1 MTTNALVAPP
11 TESSAL
17 AGTLLI
23 ESVNDLATALDNE
36 DWLAAGLAGVGT
48 ALDTVAAVSDPLGT
62 LIGAGLGWVM
72 EHLEPLKGWLND
84 LTGDANAVAGFA
96 ATWDNI
102 AAQLDTSAADLEHF
116 TQTDLELM
124 SGAGLA
130 AYTLYARDMTA
141 HLRGLSGSSASVGS
155 SLRTCGMIVQI
166 VHDLVRDTL
175 AELAGAIIS
184 WAAEIALT
192 VGLATPWV
200 VEQIATRVASLTTRV
215 GRSVLDVTTSAKAL
229 KELVLA
235 LKKAI
240 DDLATNLRTGKPK
253 SPSEG
258 RVGTSTTPGHG
269 LAVGDGSRRELYD
282 QMIDPHIHPHNADIV
297 GDDYDFLGGGENREE
312 FIDEFWGDVDPKT
325 RDVDWRWPPHAG
337 AVPGSQ
343 VVRPI
348 TPADTMT
355 IDRIGGN
362 GGSYF
367 SPLDT
372 DFSQRSLPPD
382 RLNFDRNS
390 YSIDTSHPLVVQQ
403 DLRIESS
410 DIAPWFGQ
418 PGGGIQ
424 YRFVNAMGEEV
435 PAWVLID
442 SRVLI

>member
-1 MTTNALVAPP
+1 MNALVAPP

-48 ALDTVAAVSDPLGT
+48 ALDTLAAVSDPLGT

-102 AAQLDTSAADLEHF
+102 AAQLDTSASDLEHV

-124 SGAGLA
+124 SGASLA
-130 AYTLYARDMTA
+130 AYTLYARDMTM
-141 HLRGLSGSSASVGS
+141 HLRAVSGSSASVAS
-155 SLRTCGMIVQI
+155 SLRTCGMVVQI

-200 VEQIATRVASLTTRV
+200 IEQITTRVASLTTRV
-215 GRSVLDVTTSAKAL
+215 GRSVFDVTSSAKAL

-240 DDLATNLRTGKPK
+240 DDLAENLRIGKPK
-253 SPSEG
+253 TQVADSPKAAAPADSTIGPAARPQSLDEIQAWLGDVNPGYIKDPDGPHSINCGNCTLAVRSRLGGGPVGEADLGTLRVSEMEAFTG
-258 RVGTSTTPGHG
+258 VPQVKMSPDEIADALRAGGAGSHAVIGIDRAPGIPGHWFN
-269 LAVGDGSRRELYD
+269 AYFDGSRVV
-282 QMIDPHIHPHNADIV
+282 A
-297 GDDYDFLGGGENREE
+297 
-312 FIDEFWGDVDPKT
+312 VDGQT
-325 RDVDWRWPPHAG
+325 GTISGWPPNMG
-337 AVPGSQ
+337 ALHWDAAIWT
-343 VVRPI
+343 RK
-348 TPADTMT
+348 DT
-355 IDRIGGN
+355 
-362 GGSYF
+362 
-367 SPLDT
+367 
-372 DFSQRSLPPD
+372 
-382 RLNFDRNS
+382 
-390 YSIDTSHPLVVQQ
+390 
-403 DLRIESS
+403 
-410 DIAPWFGQ
+410 A
-418 PGGGIQ
+418 
-424 YRFVNAMGEEV
+424 
-435 PAWVLID
+435 
-442 SRVLI
+442 